1 MVNSVAASLVC
12 VPVLVPVGENIGNIS
27 ERKIFIKSQKTNY
40 FNSGANDPLK
50 ISQRITPFFSILRGA
65 SNTCVLDS
73 M

>member
-12 VPVLVPVGENIGNIS
+12 VPVLVPVGENIDNIS
-27 ERKIFIKSQKTNY
+27 ERKIFIKNQKTNY

-50 ISQRITPFFSILRGA
+50 ISQRIASFFSILRDA